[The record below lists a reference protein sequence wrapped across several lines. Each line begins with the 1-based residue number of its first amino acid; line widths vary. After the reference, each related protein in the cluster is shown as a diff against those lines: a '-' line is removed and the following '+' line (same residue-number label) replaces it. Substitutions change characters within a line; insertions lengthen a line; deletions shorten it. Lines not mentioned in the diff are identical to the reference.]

1 MAKKIGN
8 VDAEPGTSEAM
19 PLAETGSEGGQA
31 ELQILMGEGQVRVA
45 GQQLSVREYTFAE
58 GLFIQATARSF
69 LEDLYGVF
77 KPGSTVPSFEQVS
90 EICAR
95 NADVILDLMAKS
107 ANVERSWVESLAE
120 AEGELLM
127 LAWWRVNSG
136 FYPSGP
142 PARNRRGAPKQPVS
156 WAKVFSALTQGGY
169 GSCQQLKSM
178 TGRQLQLLYRES
190 QLQRRR
196 FRAELINDM
205 NAAVNG
211 APKETAALL
220 RHLLSEE

>member
-8 VDAEPGTSEAM
+8 VDAELGTSEAM
-19 PLAETGSEGGQA
+19 PLTETGSEGGQA
-31 ELQILMGEGQVRVA
+31 ELEILMGEGQVRVA

-95 NADVILDLMAKS
+95 NADVILNLMAKS

-136 FYPSGP
+136 FFI
-142 PARNRRGAPKQPVS
+142 RRVLRRAIAEAPQSNP
-156 WAKVFSALTQGGY
+156 
-169 GSCQQLKSM
+169 
-178 TGRQLQLLYRES
+178 
-190 QLQRRR
+190 
-196 FRAELINDM
+196 
-205 NAAVNG
+205 
-211 APKETAALL
+211 
-220 RHLLSEE
+220 

>member
-8 VDAEPGTSEAM
+8 VDAELGTSEATQM
-19 PLAETGSEGGQA
+19 TETGSEGGQA
-31 ELQILMGEGQVRVA
+31 ELEILMGEGQVRVA

-90 EICAR
+90 AICAR

-136 FYPSGP
+136 FFI
-142 PARNRRGAPKQPVS
+142 RRVLRRAIAEAPQSNP
-156 WAKVFSALTQGGY
+156 
-169 GSCQQLKSM
+169 
-178 TGRQLQLLYRES
+178 
-190 QLQRRR
+190 
-196 FRAELINDM
+196 
-205 NAAVNG
+205 
-211 APKETAALL
+211 
-220 RHLLSEE
+220 